1 MGVGQWTIK
10 AQGVGES
17 LASLVLRAR
26 LILLRS
32 SRLAGGVGG
41 PRAHASRI
49 ASTSAFSAAKFRS
62 AVAAGDGSPSAMAA
76 GDCSGPGGD
85 ASDARGFVDAV
96 DETSSLSLVSGSGM
110 VMMNFSLPET
120 SQNVSRAPLAPC
132 KMGIA
137 DNRLGLQPYA
147 ASHNVK
153 LIEDNMPPE
162 GLLLARPHVNLS
174 RGRRPHRPPPRS
186 FQKTCK
192 GFEDWEGTCPWS
204 SFTGPFHESKSPDS
218 PLSVFVAEASGLTY

>member
-1 MGVGQWTIK
+1 MGG
-10 AQGVGES
+10 AMDMMDHGVGES

-32 SRLAGGVGG
+32 SRDAGGVGG

-96 DETSSLSLVSGSGM
+96 DRTSFLSLVSGSGM
-110 VMMNFSLPET
+110 VMMNFSRPET
-120 SQNVSRAPLAPC
+120 SQNVSRASRALQN
-132 KMGIA
+132 GGIIA

-174 RGRRPHRPPPRS
+174 RGRRPHRPPPTS
-186 FQKTCK
+186 FQKSCK
-192 GFEDWEGTCPWS
+192 VFEVGRDMSLVIIHGSISRVE
-204 SFTGPFHESKSPDS
+204 
-218 PLSVFVAEASGLTY
+218 VA

>member
-1 MGVGQWTIK
+1 MGVELWTIK

-76 GDCSGPGGD
+76 GDCSGPGGGG
-85 ASDARGFVDAV
+85 SDGSSVVGMARALLTGTPGRARGFAAAV
-96 DETSSLSLVSGSGM
+96 DGSSSLSLVSRLM
-110 VMMNFSLPET
+110 VMINF
-120 SQNVSRAPLAPC
+120 A
-132 KMGIA
+132 I
-137 DNRLGLQPYA
+137 
-147 ASHNVK
+147 
-153 LIEDNMPPE
+153 
-162 GLLLARPHVNLS
+162 
-174 RGRRPHRPPPRS
+174 
-186 FQKTCK
+186 
-192 GFEDWEGTCPWS
+192 
-204 SFTGPFHESKSPDS
+204 
-218 PLSVFVAEASGLTY
+218 

>member
-1 MGVGQWTIK
+1 MGG
-10 AQGVGES
+10 AMDMMDHGVGES

-26 LILLRS
+26 LIFRRS
-32 SRLAGGVGG
+32 SREACGVCG
-41 PRAHASRI
+41 PLAHASRI

-96 DETSSLSLVSGSGM
+96 DRTSFLSLVSGSGM
-110 VMMNFSLPET
+110 VMMNFSRPET
-120 SQNVSRAPLAPC
+120 SQNVSCASRALQNA
-132 KMGIA
+132 GIA

-192 GFEDWEGTCPWS
+192 VLRLGKGHVPGHHS
-204 SFTGPFHESKSPDS
+204 RVHFTSRSR
-218 PLSVFVAEASGLTY
+218 LTLLAVAA

>member
-32 SRLAGGVGG
+32 SRDAGGVGG

-62 AVAAGDGSPSAMAA
+62 ACAACGGSDRSSVVGLA
-76 GDCSGPGGD
+76 GRALLTG
-85 ASDARGFVDAV
+85 AARGFAHAVDA
-96 DETSSLSLVSGSGM
+96 TSFLSLVSGSGM
-110 VMMNFSLPET
+110 VMMNFSRPTT
-120 SQNVSRAPLAPC
+120 SQTSLAPLAPC
-132 KMGIA
+132 YLNAGNV
-137 DNRLGLQPYA
+137 DNRLGLQPCA
-147 ASHNVK
+147 ASHKVK

-218 PLSVFVAEASGLTY
+218 PCRGGVS

>member
-1 MGVGQWTIK
+1 MGVGLWTIK

-32 SRLAGGVGG
+32 SRDAGGVGG

-96 DETSSLSLVSGSGM
+96 DGASFLSLVSGSGM
-110 VMMNFSLPET
+110 VMMNFSRPET
-120 SQNVSRAPLAPC
+120 SQNVSRASRALQNV
-132 KMGIA
+132 GIA

-174 RGRRPHRPPPRS
+174 RGRRPHRPPPTS

-192 GFEDWEGTCPWS
+192 VFEVGRDMSLVIIHGSISRVE
-204 SFTGPFHESKSPDS
+204 
-218 PLSVFVAEASGLTY
+218 VA

>member
-1 MGVGQWTIK
+1 MIPGGG
-10 AQGVGES
+10 AMDMSGHGVGES

-32 SRLAGGVGG
+32 SRDAGGVGG

-49 ASTSAFSAAKFRS
+49 ASTSAFSAARFRS
-62 AVAAGDGSPSAMAA
+62 ACAACGGSDRSSVVGLA
-76 GDCSGPGGD
+76 GRALLTG
-85 ASDARGFVDAV
+85 AARGFAHAV
-96 DETSSLSLVSGSGM
+96 DGNSFLSLVSGSGM
-110 VMMNFSLPET
+110 VMMNFSRPET
-120 SQNVSRAPLAPC
+120 SQNVSRASRALQNV
-132 KMGIA
+132 GIA
-137 DNRLGLQPYA
+137 YNRLGLQPYA

-174 RGRRPHRPPPRS
+174 RGRRPHRPPPMS

-192 GFEDWEGTCPWS
+192 GLRLGRDMSLVIIHGSISRVE
-204 SFTGPFHESKSPDS
+204 
-218 PLSVFVAEASGLTY
+218 V

>member
-1 MGVGQWTIK
+1 MMDH
-10 AQGVGES
+10 GVGES

-32 SRLAGGVGG
+32 SRDAGGVGG

-62 AVAAGDGSPSAMAA
+62 AVAAGD
-76 GDCSGPGGD
+76 CSGPGGD

-96 DETSSLSLVSGSGM
+96 DRTSFLSLVSGSGM
-110 VMMNFSLPET
+110 VMMNFSRPET
-120 SQNVSRAPLAPC
+120 SQNVSCASRALQNA
-132 KMGIA
+132 GIA

-174 RGRRPHRPPPRS
+174 RGRRPHRRPPRS

-192 GFEDWEGTCPWS
+192 GFEVGRDMSLVIIHGSISRVE
-204 SFTGPFHESKSPDS
+204 
-218 PLSVFVAEASGLTY
+218 VA

>member
-1 MGVGQWTIK
+1 MWLWTIK

-32 SRLAGGVGG
+32 SRDAGGVCG

-76 GDCSGPGGD
+76 GDCSGRPGGD

-96 DETSSLSLVSGSGM
+96 DRTSFLSLVSGSGM
-110 VMMNFSLPET
+110 VMMNFSRPET
-120 SQNVSRAPLAPC
+120 SQNVSCASRALQNA
-132 KMGIA
+132 GIA

-174 RGRRPHRPPPRS
+174 RGRRPHRPPPTS

-192 GFEDWEGTCPWS
+192 VFEVGRDMSLVIIHGSISRVE
-204 SFTGPFHESKSPDS
+204 
-218 PLSVFVAEASGLTY
+218 VA

>member
-1 MGVGQWTIK
+1 MVMNVH
-10 AQGVGES
+10 GVGES

-26 LILLRS
+26 LILARS
-32 SRLAGGVGG
+32 SWVACGVCG

-62 AVAAGDGSPSAMAA
+62 AVAAGDCGSDGSSVVGLAGRSALLTGA
-76 GDCSGPGGD
+76 
-85 ASDARGFVDAV
+85 ARGFAHAV
-96 DETSSLSLVSGSGM
+96 DMTSFLSLVSGSGM
-110 VMMNFSLPET
+110 VMMNFSRPET
-120 SQNVSRAPLAPC
+120 SQNVSRASRALQNG
-132 KMGIA
+132 GIA

-192 GFEDWEGTCPWS
+192 GFEVGRDVSLVIIHGSISRVE
-204 SFTGPFHESKSPDS
+204 
-218 PLSVFVAEASGLTY
+218 VA

>member
-1 MGVGQWTIK
+1 MGVGLWTIK

-26 LILLRS
+26 LILRRS
-32 SRLAGGVGG
+32 SRLSGGVGG

-62 AVAAGDGSPSAMAA
+62 ACAACGGSDRSSVVGLA
-76 GDCSGPGGD
+76 GRALLTG
-85 ASDARGFVDAV
+85 AARGFAHAVDA
-96 DETSSLSLVSGSGM
+96 TSFLSLVSGSGM
-110 VMMNFSLPET
+110 VMMNFSRPET
-120 SQNVSRAPLAPC
+120 SQNVSRASRALQNV
-132 KMGIA
+132 GIA

-174 RGRRPHRPPPRS
+174 RGRRPHRPPPTS

-192 GFEDWEGTCPWS
+192 VFEVGMDMSLVIIHGSISRVE
-204 SFTGPFHESKSPDS
+204 
-218 PLSVFVAEASGLTY
+218 VA

>member
-1 MGVGQWTIK
+1 MGMGLWTIK

-62 AVAAGDGSPSAMAA
+62 ACAACGGSDRSSVVGLAAGRALLTGA
-76 GDCSGPGGD
+76 
-85 ASDARGFVDAV
+85 ARGFAHAVDA
-96 DETSSLSLVSGSGM
+96 TSFLSLVSGSGM
-110 VMMNFSLPET
+110 VMMNFSRPET
-120 SQNVSRAPLAPC
+120 SQNVSCASRALQNA
-132 KMGIA
+132 GIA

-192 GFEDWEGTCPWS
+192 VLRLGKGHVPGHHS
-204 SFTGPFHESKSPDS
+204 RVHFTSRSR
-218 PLSVFVAEASGLTY
+218 LTLLAVAA

>member
-1 MGVGQWTIK
+1 MGMGLWTIK

-32 SRLAGGVGG
+32 SRDAGGVGG

-76 GDCSGPGGD
+76 GDGSGLGGD
-85 ASDARGFVDAV
+85 ASDVRGFVDAV
-96 DETSSLSLVSGSGM
+96 DRTSFLSLVSGSGM
-110 VMMNFSLPET
+110 VMMKFSRPET
-120 SQNVSRAPLAPC
+120 SQNVSRASRALQNA
-132 KMGIA
+132 GIA

-174 RGRRPHRPPPRS
+174 RGRRPHRVPPTS

-192 GFEDWEGTCPWS
+192 VFEVGRDM
-204 SFTGPFHESKSPDS
+204 
-218 PLSVFVAEASGLTY
+218 PLVIIHGSISRVEVA

>member
-1 MGVGQWTIK
+1 MDNKSSGRRRIPRVARAAGALDLAPKFAEACGVC
-10 AQGVGES
+10 
-17 LASLVLRAR
+17 
-26 LILLRS
+26 
-32 SRLAGGVGG
+32 G

-96 DETSSLSLVSGSGM
+96 DRTSFLSLVSGSGM
-110 VMMNFSLPET
+110 VMMNFSRPET
-120 SQNVSRAPLAPC
+120 SQNVSCASRALQNA
-132 KMGIA
+132 GIA

-192 GFEDWEGTCPWS
+192 GFEVGRDMSLVIIHGSISRVE
-204 SFTGPFHESKSPDS
+204 
-218 PLSVFVAEASGLTY
+218 VA